1 MDEGLTVINKN
12 KFFISALALSV
23 SLFSEA
29 DSQVSYLKLN
39 EINSGGFDD
48 SLFLGG
54 RNAARTSDAEVGD
67 INRDGF
73 PDILDGNSLNL
84 TNGTNLL
91 IRMNNGDGSGFTAQ
105 TIFADDVD
113 SFDVLLADLNN
124 DGYDDLIR
132 SASFVGEGN
141 SVSVYLNLTESPWLS
156 LNVPRD
162 VELTDAC
169 VSDIDVADVNN
180 DGFLDIGIAQSTLSP
195 CESNVSSTG
204 QANILLNDG
213 TGRFDSS
220 IPAFIGQD
228 GVSSHDVFFL
238 DADHD
243 KNMDLIVVNENG
255 ESVLYLNGGGE
266 VPNFVATD
274 LVLPAG
280 ITGNA
285 DDLNADG
292 FVDFVI
298 GGESSISI
306 FLNNAVS
313 PGTFTQLA
321 ELGNLS
327 NGNVFDVELA
337 DIDVDG
343 DVDILSVNNSSSGE
357 PVVWSN
363 DGGLLPIFTGI
374 SDPFL
379 ADFYPEGL
387 SVAVIDYDLDGDN
400 DIYIAGGELDLLLG
414 CLGCGVNQFY
424 RTDTFPQLL
433 YTNFELETG
442 VWFQSSEDTHDW
454 RFRWDRTSSL
464 NTGPDRASSGRY
476 YYYLETTDGNAF
488 DAGNT
493 AILESPTLP
502 LGDNRFLVFDYHMH
516 GEDIGSL
523 HVDVFDGVQWVDSVW
538 FIEGQQQLD
547 ETNPWLTARVNLSE
561 FSGEIKTR
569 IRAVAAGGFRGD
581 IAIDNLNVTNEPLI
595 VPETID
601 TNFIVDFPVNAG
613 IGELV
618 AVVDGRRISICRLFD
633 NNRCEFTL
641 AATPDSTI
649 DLVIDVSELPA
660 ELLSQLFASW
670 EGCDETVGSLTCRVQ
685 ADGFTRSLTHF
696 QALFF

>member
-1 MDEGLTVINKN
+1 MTVIYKN
-12 KFFISALALSV
+12 KLIIGVLALSV
-23 SLFSEA
+23 SVSAETE
-29 DSQVSYLKLN
+29 SQVSYLKLN
-39 EINSGGFDD
+39 TINSGGFDD

-105 TIFADDVD
+105 TIFADDVA
-113 SFDVLLADLNN
+113 SFDVHLADLNN

-162 VELTDAC
+162 AELTDGC

-180 DGFLDIGIAQSTLSP
+180 DGFLDIGIAQSTLFP
-195 CESNVSSTG
+195 CESSVTNTG

-220 IPAFIGQD
+220 IPAFIAQD

-243 KNMDLIVVNENG
+243 KNIDLIVVNENG
-255 ESVLYLNGGGE
+255 DSVLYLNGGGE

-285 DDLNADG
+285 VDVNADG

-298 GGESSISI
+298 GGESGISV

-313 PGTFTQLA
+313 PGTFTQLP
-321 ELGNLS
+321 ELVNLS

-337 DIDVDG
+337 DVDIDG
-343 DVDILSVNNSSSGE
+343 DVDILSVNNLFGE
-357 PVVWSN
+357 PVVWAN
-363 DGGLLPIFTGI
+363 DGALVPTFTGI
-374 SDPFL
+374 SDPFP
-379 ADFYPEGL
+379 ADFYPEGVSAEL
-387 SVAVIDYDLDGDN
+387 IDYDLDGDN
-400 DIYIAGGELDLLLG
+400 DIYIAGGEFDMLLG
-414 CLGCGVNQFY
+414 CLGCSVNQFY
-424 RTDTFPQLL
+424 RTDAFPQLL

-442 VWFQSSEDTHDW
+442 VWFQSTEDTHDW

-502 LGDNRFLVFDYHMH
+502 FGDNRFLVFDYHMH

-538 FIEGQQQLD
+538 SIEGQQQLD

-601 TNFIVDFPVNAG
+601 TNFIVDFPVNDG

-618 AVVDGRRISICRLFD
+618 AVVDGQRISICRLFE

-660 ELLSQLFASW
+660 ELLPGLFASW
-670 EGCDETVGSLTCRVQ
+670 EGCDETVGSLTCQVQ

>member
-1 MDEGLTVINKN
+1 MINKN